1 MSKKLRQGFLV
12 ALALAS
18 LATAACASLSP
29 GDQAV
34 TITRA
39 ESLVANCEKVGEVR
53 AEDARNADQVTAE
66 LGAAARSKKANTVLL
81 TDSEGNRGMAYR
93 CAAPSA
99 AAPAT
104 ATGR

>member
-1 MSKKLRQGFLV
+1 VG
-12 ALALAS
+12 LALAS
-18 LATAACASLSP
+18 VAIAACASLSP

-39 ESLVANCEKVGEVR
+39 ESVVASCEKVGDVS

-81 TDSEGNRGMAYR
+81 TDTEGLRGVAYR

-99 AAPAT
+99 ASAPAT
-104 ATGR
+104 GR

>member
-1 MSKKLRQGFLV
+1 MSKNLHRGSLV
-12 ALALAS
+12 GLALAS
-18 LATAACASLSP
+18 VAIAACASLSP

-39 ESLVANCEKVGEVR
+39 ESVVASCEKVGDVS

-81 TDSEGNRGMAYR
+81 TDTEGLRGVAYR

-99 AAPAT
+99 ASAPAT
-104 ATGR
+104 GR

>member
-1 MSKKLRQGFLV
+1 MSKNLHRGSLV
-12 ALALAS
+12 GLALAS
-18 LATAACASLSP
+18 VAIAACASLSP

-39 ESLVANCEKVGEVR
+39 ESVVASCEKVGNVS

-81 TDSEGNRGMAYR
+81 TDTEGLRGVAYR

-99 AAPAT
+99 ASAPAT
-104 ATGR
+104 GR

>member
-1 MSKKLRQGFLV
+1 MSKNLHRGSLV
-12 ALALAS
+12 GLALAS
-18 LATAACASLSP
+18 VTIAACASLPP

-39 ESLVANCEKVGEVR
+39 ESVVASCEKVGDVS

-81 TDSEGNRGMAYR
+81 TDTEGLRGVAYR

-99 AAPAT
+99 ASAPAT
-104 ATGR
+104 GR